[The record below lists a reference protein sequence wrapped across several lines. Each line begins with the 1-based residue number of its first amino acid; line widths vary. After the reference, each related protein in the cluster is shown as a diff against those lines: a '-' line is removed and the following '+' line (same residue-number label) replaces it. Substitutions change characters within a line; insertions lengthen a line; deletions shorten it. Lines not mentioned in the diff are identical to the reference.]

1 MNILMNYFILVSTI
15 FSACS
20 FIHNRPNLCINCKY
34 FTYKHSNMDISNNTK
49 VNDTKVNEPKYGK
62 CSYFPKIENNIE
74 YLVTGNSEYAYC
86 YIARKYEDMCG
97 KEGRMY
103 KSLTDDSWDD
113 NWQ

>member
-1 MNILMNYFILVSTI
+1 MVSTI

-20 FIHNRPNLCINCKY
+20 FIQNRPNICINCKY
-34 FTYKHSNMDISNNTK
+34 FTYKHNNTDK
-49 VNDTKVNEPKYGK
+49 ANDTKVSDSKVPNAKVTDAKYGK
-62 CSYFPKIENNIE
+62 CSYFSKVENNIE
-74 YLVTGNSEYAYC
+74 YLVSGHSEYEYC